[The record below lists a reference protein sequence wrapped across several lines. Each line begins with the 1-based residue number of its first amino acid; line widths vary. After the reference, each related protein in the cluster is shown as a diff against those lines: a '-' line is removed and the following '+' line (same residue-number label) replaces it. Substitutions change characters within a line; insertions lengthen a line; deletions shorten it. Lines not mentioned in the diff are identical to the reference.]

1 MARMNYKKNAAW
13 LVLSLIFGLASAGTA
28 VAADTPEADPVKQAL
43 ALADA
48 GQNKEALDQLADAIK
63 AEPARPELYFH
74 RGMILVRTN
83 ELDRALS
90 NFNKASELSP
100 KFAQAYVGRAM
111 VQFLKHDLD
120 QTIVELDRAVD
131 LDPALAVAYYNRGVA
146 KSYKEQFESAYNDLA
161 KAKAL
166 GHTVEDELLK
176 QVWGLAHPEEV
187 IKVAEEE
194 IQKDP
199 KKGEAY
205 YNRAVAR
212 YYKKDFTG
220 TLQDL
225 NKAKSLGIDSVD
237 DFIKA
242 VQHQIDHPAEK

>member
-1 MARMNYKKNAAW
+1 MNYKKTVVLIIFA
-13 LVLSLIFGLASAGTA
+13 LVLGQALAF
-28 VAADTPEADPVKQAL
+28 AADTPAVDPVKQAL

-48 GQNKEALDQLADAIK
+48 GKNQEALDQLAEAIK
-63 AEPARPELYFH
+63 AEPSRPELYFH

-83 ELDRALS
+83 DLDRALS
-90 NFNKASELSP
+90 NFNKASEISP

-120 QTIVELDRAVD
+120 QTILDLNRAVD

-146 KSYKEQFESAYNDLA
+146 KSYKEQFESAYKDLA
-161 KAKAL
+161 KAKSL
-166 GHTVEDELLK
+166 GHAVEDELLK

-187 IKVAEEE
+187 IKTAEDELK
-194 IQKDP
+194 KDP

-212 YYKKDFTG
+212 YYKRDFAG
-220 TLQDL
+220 TLEDL

-242 VQHQIDHPAEK
+242 VQHQIDHPSEK